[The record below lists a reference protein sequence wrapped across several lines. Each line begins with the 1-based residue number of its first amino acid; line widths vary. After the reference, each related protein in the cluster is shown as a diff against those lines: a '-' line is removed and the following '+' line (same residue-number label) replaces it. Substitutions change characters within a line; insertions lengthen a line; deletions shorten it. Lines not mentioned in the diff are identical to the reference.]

1 MGDFTFILNPVAGKG
16 AARKT
21 LAELERQLPEFGFT
35 YEVVYTL
42 RPGHATEIAR
52 TCSSTYVVAVGGDG
66 TINEA
71 ANGLMGSGKILGII
85 PTGSGN
91 DFIKSLGIPRKLQ
104 DSVEILQAKN
114 VRRIDAGL
122 VACGNMKNGSTAY
135 APGRFFVNGVGIG
148 FDASVARRVSEINH
162 LRGTLL
168 YLVAVLQTLGHYRSP
183 FFRISVD
190 GNTTAGKKLLVA
202 VGNGKCAG
210 GGFYLTP
217 DALVDDGK
225 LDVCAIQDVPV
236 TKILRL
242 IPAVMAGKRVEDAA
256 VSYSRTAS
264 IAVESTE
271 RFSVHADGEVIGR
284 EVQGVHIE
292 IAAGSL
298 LIIGPRT

>member
-21 LAELERQLPEFGFT
+21 LAELERQLPELGFT
-35 YEVVYTL
+35 YEVVYTV

-66 TINEA
+66 TINET

-104 DSVEILQAKN
+104 DSVEILQARN

-122 VACGNMKNGSTAY
+122 VACGITKNGSTAY

-190 GNTTAGKKLLVA
+190 GNTTVGKKLLVA

-236 TKILRL
+236 AKILRL
-242 IPAVMAGKRVEDAA
+242 MPAVMAGKRVEDEA
-256 VSYSRTAS
+256 VSYSRTTG

-284 EVQGVHIE
+284 EVQGVNIE